1 MGRTFLSVRQGSNII
16 AERWERAA
24 RRTRHKKHAKRMAG
38 LAKKYASE
46 GFMGCNDPLES
57 VLFSACVEL
66 QKESGDDRT
75 RPGPRS

>member
-24 RRTRHKKHAKRMAG
+24 RRTRHGKYAKRMAE

-46 GFMGCNDPLES
+46 GFMGCNDALES

-66 QKESGDDRT
+66 QKENGDDRP
-75 RPGPRS
+75 RPGPRP

>member
-1 MGRTFLSVRQGSNII
+1 MGRTFLSVRQGARII

-24 RRTRHKKHAKRMAG
+24 RRTGHAKQAQGMYE

-46 GFMGCNDPLES
+46 GFMGCNEPLES

-66 QKESGDDRT
+66 QKERK
-75 RPGPRS
+75 

>member
-1 MGRTFLSVRQGSNII
+1 MIHTMGRTFLSVRQGAKII

-24 RRTRHKKHAKRMAG
+24 RRTKHPKHAKRMYGIAM
-38 LAKKYASE
+38 KYASE

-66 QKESGDDRT
+66 QKEKKT
-75 RPGPRS
+75 RETPE